1 MADNMAPPVHQDVS
15 PLPSPSAPS
24 PRPLTANSSPSTQAT
39 ATSSSVAANTFTST
53 PSTSSSANA
62 FPANAANHGYTSAQY
77 VSKHRPVASYI
88 QSPTAATA
96 HTPTSPRTYIV
107 PTAAGGIPGTSST
120 PPGFVA
126 PPPPPPPVSGGPLPS
141 SAPRPPPTLSMTNS
155 NPHLHHPVSPHPYQQ
170 HGQQQH
176 PHHPH
181 PLHPPPQP
189 SHPPASMNPRMPPPA
204 SRMDPGRAN
213 SLTLMSSSHYGD
225 DRHSIMAPPGHG
237 YGAQNGP
244 PYIRPNP
251 RMSSIGPPRP
261 GSGPASGRTYS
272 LGGGPPPTRPLVPG
286 HGPVPAGYN
295 SPSVRSPVNGP
306 GYSPELP
313 RGPPPPYSMQSAGHG
328 SGPAMGP
335 PRPMRPPGAAAPPP
349 NPRYS
354 TISLHDEYGPPSP
367 GAGAAPGYGGT
378 PRPPIRPPPPST
390 WHDAEGVMGQANHRR
405 TGSMQAPYYGPGEQV
420 LDRQHS
426 TAARYGPAHPHGH
439 GHGHVRPSQPGAPY
453 PSPYNSGPMGPGG
466 PNRHLIRH
474 QLSDMSNSPS
484 GSRDSYYGSGNG
496 SSTFKRLSISE
507 SLDGGRLSI
516 DSSLS
521 TDSYSTLPRYP
532 HPAAQYEQDS
542 SLDNFPPTRQR
553 SASKSSVGT
562 AHSIQSISDYYA
574 DFDSMAMARSSTPN
588 GTPTPQIAIQSAQG
602 YAPRS
607 SSYVMRARTPSP
619 GRSRQGSNPTHM
631 GNPPVF
637 LATNLPQTDATRR
650 SAESVRVPP
659 TQAKIS
665 RLQGERSQS
674 FSAYGP
680 PQIDIKARQM
690 AAAAAA
696 AGGTSPH
703 SGQLVR
709 KSPVVYPALLSRVAE
724 AFVQRIVTSPR
735 IKDSIEYKDCF
746 DGRDAVEKIAFII
759 KTTDRNLALLLGRA
773 LDAQKLFHDVTY
785 DHRLRDS
792 VNELYQFRNKMI
804 TGGSRFPL
812 SQGEED
818 GTYVNGVFTLLTDC
832 YSPTCTRDRLCYSI
846 ACPRRIEQQSRLN
859 LTPNGG
865 LKRNL
870 SRSTSKDKKDQRLWI
885 TSVPKDISDS
895 LSNEEKKRQE
905 VIFELIYT
913 EKDFVNDLKYLND
926 FWIKPLRTLDII
938 EESYREIFINQV
950 FYNINDVYAVNS
962 KLGEALL
969 KRQQAYHVIPHV
981 GDIFLEHVVNFSPF
995 VQYGANQI
1003 QAKYETERRPESR
1016 KLELNGYLTKP
1027 TTRLGRYPLLLEAVL
1042 KYTPDDNPDK
1052 KKIPEVISIIKDFLQ
1067 KVNLESGK
1075 CENLFNLRQINE
1087 RLTWKND
1094 PMDLNLLAPERQLIM
1109 KGPLKK
1115 KGSSSEHSDIYVFV
1129 FDHVLLLTKE
1139 KKWKGGE
1146 TYKVHKRPIP
1156 LELLTLSTTE
1166 EPVSKTSKRSS
1177 SLIPYKTPSHAS
1189 NVVSKIAPVT
1199 NTLSKMAPDSK
1210 SGFPIVFH
1218 HMGRNG
1224 GSFTLY
1230 ATTQIGRQN
1239 WMDKIQKQIMD
1250 LKAKAD
1256 SWRLLPVSEKF
1267 FPVSNKVHSSSL
1279 FDNGQRLVIGTDTG
1293 VYVGRSRGEFVRVIA
1308 RERVSQVDVLED
1320 ERILLVLADKTLYAY
1335 GLETLDL
1342 NDPNAANKRARK
1354 LGSHVSFFKTGVN
1367 RDKTLVGI
1375 VKNSTNALDSNST
1388 IKTLEPIEQAG
1399 SKKNKPSFRT
1409 FMRGGNS
1416 EMFKTYVDFYI
1427 PRETHSLHFLRN
1439 ILCVGCSRGFELV
1452 DPSTL
1457 KTQDLLD
1464 PTDPSLDFVL
1474 KKGENVKPIA
1484 IYRIE
1489 NDSYMFLLCYE
1500 EFAFYVDKRG
1510 RRRRNGF
1517 IIYWEGV
1524 PTFCALSLPYV
1535 IAFDPNFIEIRH
1547 VDTGDLVQIIPG
1559 NNIRCLYHVA
1569 NTPGGIH
1576 IVMTDEDGE
1585 FQSIAKLCRES
1596 QVAELMEKEENDS
1609 SYFYDN
1615 NTILEEDEDQLTP
1628 SREKSIQLGE
1638 DDEVTLRGDSGGGD
1652 RDGEDSP
1659 IDETGSISSGHPNAL
1674 SRPLKRLTLDLG
1686 EPLDDIGIMTPDSP
1700 QSVQEILDIRSG
1712 FGRDHNDST
1721 TSLTLRESNQSLQD
1735 AMSGG
1740 GEDNDDYDPAYDG
1753 KEPLEYEHGY
1763 L

>member
-1 MADNMAPPVHQDVS
+1 
-15 PLPSPSAPS
+15 
-24 PRPLTANSSPSTQAT
+24 
-39 ATSSSVAANTFTST
+39 
-53 PSTSSSANA
+53 
-62 FPANAANHGYTSAQY
+62 
-77 VSKHRPVASYI
+77 
-88 QSPTAATA
+88 
-96 HTPTSPRTYIV
+96 
-107 PTAAGGIPGTSST
+107 
-120 PPGFVA
+120 
-126 PPPPPPPVSGGPLPS
+126 
-141 SAPRPPPTLSMTNS
+141 
-155 NPHLHHPVSPHPYQQ
+155 
-170 HGQQQH
+170 
-176 PHHPH
+176 
-181 PLHPPPQP
+181 
-189 SHPPASMNPRMPPPA
+189 
-204 SRMDPGRAN
+204 MDPGRAS
-213 SLTLMSSSHYGD
+213 SLTLTSPSHYGE
-225 DRHSIMAPPGHG
+225 DRHSIMAPPPGHG
-237 YGAQNGP
+237 YGAPNGP
-244 PYIRPNP
+244 PHIRPNP

-261 GSGPASGRTYS
+261 GAGHATGRTYS
-272 LGGGPPPTRPLVPG
+272 LGGGPPPPRPLVVG
-286 HGPVPAGYN
+286 HGPGPAGYN
-295 SPSVRSPVNGP
+295 GSHVRSPVNGA

-313 RGPPPPYSMQSAGHG
+313 RGPPPPYSSPHPAGHG

-354 TISLHDEYGPPSP
+354 TISLYDHEFGAPSP
-367 GAGAAPGYGGT
+367 GPGPGPGPGYGGT

-390 WHDAEGVMGQANHRR
+390 WHDSEGMMGQPNHRR
-405 TGSMQAPYYGPGEQV
+405 TGSMQAPYYGQGEQG

-426 TAARYGPAHPHGH
+426 AAARYGPAHPHGH
-439 GHGHVRPSQPGAPY
+439 GHGHGHGIARPSPPPGAPY
-453 PSPYNSGPMGPGG
+453 PNPYNTGPVGPGG

-474 QLSDMSNSPS
+474 QLSEGPNPPP
-484 GSRDSYYGSGNG
+484 GSRDSYYGGGNG
-496 SSTFKRLSISE
+496 GSAFRRLSISE

-532 HPAAQYEQDS
+532 HPAAQYEQDPA
-542 SLDNFPPTRQR
+542 LDNYPATRQR
-553 SASKSSVGT
+553 SASKSSIGT
-562 AHSIQSISDYYA
+562 AHSISDYYA
-574 DFDSMAMARSSTPN
+574 DFDSMAMVRSSTPN

-607 SSYVMRARTPSP
+607 SSSYVMRARTPSP
-619 GRSRQGSNPTHM
+619 GRARHGSNPTHM

-637 LATNLPQTDATRR
+637 LATNIPQQDATRR

-659 TQAKIS
+659 TQTKIT

-674 FSAYGP
+674 FSSYSP
-680 PQIDIKARQM
+680 PQADLKARQ
-690 AAAAAA
+690 AAAA
-696 AGGTSPH
+696 AGITVPN
-703 SGQLVR
+703 SGQLMR

-724 AFVQRIVTSPR
+724 AFVQRIITSPR

-746 DGRDAVEKIAFII
+746 DGRDAVDKIAFII

-846 ACPRRIEQQSRLN
+846 VCPRRIEQQSRLN

-885 TSVPKDISDS
+885 TSVPKDLAES

-938 EESYREIFINQV
+938 EENYREIFINQV

-969 KRQQAYHVIPHV
+969 KRQQGYHQIPHI

-1003 QAKYETERRPESR
+1003 QAKYVFETEKNRNSAFSKFVEAKRRPESR

-1052 KKIPEVISIIKDFLQ
+1052 KKIPEVVSIIKDFLQ

-1087 RLTWKND
+1087 RLTWKSD

-1156 LELLTLSTTE
+1156 LELLSLSTTE

-1199 NTLSKMAPDSK
+1199 NTLSKIAPDSK

-1230 ATTQIGRQN
+1230 ATTQVGRQN
-1239 WMDKIQKQIMD
+1239 WMDKIQKQILD

-1256 SWRLLPVSEKF
+1256 SWRLLSVSDKF
-1267 FPVSNKVHSSSL
+1267 FPVGNKVNSSSL
-1279 FDNGQRLVIGTDTG
+1279 YDDGRRLVIGTDTG

-1335 GLETLDL
+1335 ALETLDL

-1354 LGSHVSFFKTGVN
+1354 LGSHVSFFKTGIC

-1375 VKNSTNALDSNST
+1375 VKNSINALDPSST
-1388 IKTLEPIEQAG
+1388 IKTLEPIEQGG

-1416 EMFKTYVDFYI
+1416 ELFKVYKDFYI
-1427 PRETHSLHFLRN
+1427 PRESHSLHFLRN
-1439 ILCVGCSRGFELV
+1439 TLCVGCSRGFELV
-1452 DPSTL
+1452 DLSTL
-1457 KTQDLLD
+1457 NTQDLLD
-1464 PTDPSLDFVL
+1464 FTDPSLEFVQ

-1489 NDSYMFLLCYE
+1489 SDTFMFLLCYE
-1500 EFAFYVDKRG
+1500 EFAFYVDKTG
-1510 RRRRNGF
+1510 RRQRNGF

-1535 IAFDPNFIEIRH
+1535 IAFDPTFIEIRH
-1547 VDTGDLVQIIPG
+1547 IETGDLVQIIPG

-1576 IVMTDEDGE
+1576 VVLTDDDGD

-1596 QVAELMEKEENDS
+1596 QVTELMEKEDNDS

-1628 SREKSIQLGE
+1628 SREKSLRLG
-1638 DDEVTLRGDSGGGD
+1638 DDDNASEMTLTGYGGVSSPGKNGGGGCGVVVGGGGC
-1652 RDGEDSP
+1652 GEDSP
-1659 IDETGSISSGHPNAL
+1659 IDETGSIGSGHPNAL
-1674 SRPLKRLTLDLG
+1674 SRTLNRLTLDLG
-1686 EPLDDIGIMTPDSP
+1686 EPLDDGSGGILTPDSP

-1712 FGRDHNDST
+1712 LIGRDLNNDST

-1740 GEDNDDYDPAYDG
+1740 RGEEDEEDDDDYDPAYDG
-1753 KEPLEYEHGY
+1753 KEPLEYEFGY